1 MKSHLSKIACL
12 ILGFILVFALASC
25 RPEPVEPQE
34 GQLIIL
40 NPSAGETINSSS
52 VSVRVYVDNFVLA
65 DKIGQDNQTGEGHL
79 IYYLDVTPPLVK
91 GQTALTAEGSY
102 AISVSKNYSWENV
115 TPGQHN
121 FWAQLVNNDNTPL
134 EPPAA
139 VRAPVTVVL
148 K

>member
-1 MKSHLSKIACL
+1 MKSHFGKIVCL
-12 ILGFILVFALASC
+12 ILGLILVFLFASC

-34 GQLIIL
+34 AQLIIL
-40 NPSAGETINSSS
+40 NPSAGETINSTS
-52 VSVRVYVDNFVLA
+52 VQVKIYVENFVLA
-65 DKIGQDNQTGEGHL
+65 DKVGQNNQTGEGHV

-102 AISVSKNYSWENV
+102 ALSVSKNYSWDNV
-115 TPGQHN
+115 APGQHN

-139 VRAPVTVVL
+139 VRIPVRVVL